1 MILKSKHFL
10 RNVLIAKMWGSTW
23 VCDLRFVIPKIERDL
38 KACSEL
44 RVLNNSIRFNL
55 IGLQSL
61 YAILPKIVFAD
72 FANKSDWNS
81 QLRQSTTE
89 NS

>member
-1 MILKSKHFL
+1 MVLKSKYCSRDVF
-10 RNVLIAKMWGSTW
+10 IAKMWGSAW
-23 VCDLRFVIPKIERDL
+23 VCNLRFVIPKIERDL
-38 KACSEL
+38 KARSEL

-61 YAILPKIVFAD
+61 YAILPKIVFANLAD
-72 FANKSDWNS
+72 KSDWNS